1 MTSPTGSEP
10 ATGHQLYHGD
20 ALAPVTAVK
29 VVGAAILAIY
39 AIQLGLHAIG
49 LPELVGAATAF
60 LAIAVGLVGW
70 ARATGITWAQ
80 LGLRRPAAVHVAAG
94 GLVGLSAWYVNLWLV
109 SQIQPPGD
117 SSALEAVV
125 ARTSLLPTIVALAVL
140 PAIAEELVFR
150 GVLAR
155 ALETKFVRGYA
166 IALSAGAFAIYHLL
180 PAQMITTFC
189 LGLVLAYITLRASSV
204 IPAMI
209 AHLLNNVIA
218 LLVSRNDVPTG
229 WMTAQ
234 PVAMLVGSAL
244 VLVGG
249 IALAASKGAA

>member
-1 MTSPTGSEP
+1 
-10 ATGHQLYHGD
+10 LYHGD

-29 VVGAAILAIY
+29 VVGAAILTIY

-49 LPELVGAATAF
+49 VQELVGAAAAF
-60 LAIAVGLVGW
+60 LAVAVGVVWW
-70 ARATGITWAQ
+70 ARWSGITGAQ
-80 LGLRRPAAVHVAAG
+80 LGLRRPALVHVAAG
-94 GLVGLSAWYVNLWLV
+94 VLVGLSAWYVNLWLV
-109 SQIQPPGD
+109 SLIQPPGD

-125 ARTSLLPTIVALAVL
+125 VRTSLLPTVVALAIL
-140 PAIAEELVFR
+140 PAVAEELVFR

-155 ALETKFVRGYA
+155 ALETTFVRGYA
-166 IALSAGAFAIYHLL
+166 IALSAAAFAIYHLL

-189 LGLVLAYITLRASSV
+189 LGLVLAYITLRAHSV

-244 VLVGG
+244 VLVSG